1 MRRQLAS
8 RSLAA
13 RRRNAMKTTCRAQQ
27 GRYARLLASNRVKA
41 QAA

>member
-13 RRRNAMKTTCRAQQ
+13 RRRNATKTTCRAQQ

-41 QAA
+41 RAA